1 MFWIFSHFKFEKLP
15 FFRMAARRLVKF
27 DDEVPFKD
35 KVIEI
40 EDKKYTLQEY
50 LLLSEDIVHH
60 LGEDILYPI
69 HMFMAII
76 RINTT
81 KIDDRIFEIFEFSEI
96 YKTQKSQK
104 NTVAFR
110 DQKISLRM
118 HNFLKELDTIDNNYI
133 NCEILIRKLLTLD
146 PETARLT
153 LIYLDYPNTESKNP
167 I

>member
-1 MFWIFSHFKFEKLP
+1 
-15 FFRMAARRLVKF
+15 MAARRLVKF

>member
-1 MFWIFSHFKFEKLP
+1 
-15 FFRMAARRLVKF
+15 MAARRLVKF

-35 KVIEI
+35 NVIEI